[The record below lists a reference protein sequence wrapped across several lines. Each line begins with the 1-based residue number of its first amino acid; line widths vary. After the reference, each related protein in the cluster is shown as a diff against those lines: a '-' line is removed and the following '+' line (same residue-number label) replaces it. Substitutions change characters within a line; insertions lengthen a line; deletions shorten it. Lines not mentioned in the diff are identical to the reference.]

1 MREEL
6 KTDLSLKSFFMGI
19 SLSNSQNYDSSIAV
33 LNKNRQI
40 ISMDKFYD
48 MRDLEI
54 FLKNY
59 NSINET
65 IFCASLPTDSA
76 LLEGKWRI
84 HSKNYKMLS
93 NRFEI
98 NKNNWTNRLSKRGCD
113 ILTQY
118 KEEGAQIFRFDISQL
133 RFAYKLT
140 STYLLRSSFDCKS
153 LLSALKIKYDF
164 KQLPENMPPASN
176 LEALLGAMFAYDIS
190 CQAATKK
197 VFEFEGIDVLF
208 KV

>member
-1 MREEL
+1 MRQEL
-6 KTDLSLKSFFMGI
+6 KTNLALKNFFMGI
-19 SLSNSQNYDSSIAV
+19 SLSNSQNYDSSVAI
-33 LNKNRQI
+33 LDKNRQI

-48 MRDLEI
+48 TRDLEI
-54 FLKNY
+54 FLNNY
-59 NSINET
+59 NSIDQT
-65 IFCASLPTDSA
+65 IFCASLPSDSA

-84 HSKNYKMLS
+84 HSKNYKMLD
-93 NRFEI
+93 NKFEI

-113 ILTQY
+113 ILTKY

-133 RFAYKLT
+133 RFAYQLAP
-140 STYLLRSSFDCKS
+140 TYLLRSSFDCKS
-153 LLSALKIKYDF
+153 LLSALKIKYNF

-190 CQAATKK
+190 KGIKTKK
-197 VFEFEGIDVLF
+197 VFEFEGIEVLF

>member
-6 KTDLSLKSFFMGI
+6 KTNLSLKNFFMGI

-33 LNKNRQI
+33 LNKNKQI

-48 MRDLEI
+48 IRDLEI
-54 FLKNY
+54 FLDNY

-65 IFCASLPTDSA
+65 VFCASLPTDSS

-84 HSKNYKMLS
+84 HSKNYKML
-93 NRFEI
+93 NNKFEV
-98 NKNNWTNRLSKRGCD
+98 NKNNWTNRISKRGCEG
-113 ILTQY
+113 LTKY

-133 RFAYKLT
+133 RAAYKLAP
-140 STYLLRSSFDCKS
+140 TYLLRSSFDCKS
-153 LLSALKIKYDF
+153 LLTALKIKYDF

-190 CQAATKK
+190 QECKTQK